1 MLQVLA
7 SSFNACT
14 LLWLECLSQVAD
26 KTEEY
31 KDQMN
36 WVTGLVE
43 VELPME

>member
-1 MLQVLA
+1 MWE
-7 SSFNACT
+7 F
-14 LLWLECLSQVAD
+14 QVAD